1 MSLLAFILGAGT
13 ALALSSYD
21 KTEKST
27 TYAKGG
33 KLGEKDALLKELYK
47 LQRELNSHRLSTYI
61 EGDNSEEEMA
71 RQKERQ
77 FKLVRFNEIL
87 KTLNYAYAKGGSIYI
102 GSVNKLID
110 FVYFNPITAA
120 SMTDEQIGKKFYLPT
135 NVAGKI
141 RMAVKKNYTNKEI
154 YDILRE

>member
-13 ALALSSYD
+13 AVALSSYD
-21 KTEKST
+21 KKSDEKYAIGGRVPTGGITE
-27 TYAKGG
+27 
-33 KLGEKDALLKELYK
+33 
-47 LQRELNSHRLSTYI
+47 
-61 EGDNSEEEMA
+61 
-71 RQKERQ
+71 
-77 FKLVRFNEIL
+77 
-87 KTLNYAYAKGGSIYI
+87 YAKGGSIYI

>member
-33 KLGEKDALLKELYK
+33 KL
-47 LQRELNSHRLSTYI
+47 
-61 EGDNSEEEMA
+61 
-71 RQKERQ
+71 
-77 FKLVRFNEIL
+77 
-87 KTLNYAYAKGGSIYI
+87 KTLKYAYAKGGSIYI